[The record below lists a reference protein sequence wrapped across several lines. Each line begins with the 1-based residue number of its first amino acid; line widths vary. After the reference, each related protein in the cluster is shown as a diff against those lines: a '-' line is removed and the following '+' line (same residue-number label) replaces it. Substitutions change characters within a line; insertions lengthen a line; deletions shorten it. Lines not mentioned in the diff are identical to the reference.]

1 MLDHKYQQKKNK
13 VKPKK
18 NVFNEVAFTNVRK
31 QKIKLLKNNK
41 KLEH

>member
-18 NVFNEVAFTNVRK
+18 MYLTKLHLQMLEK
-31 QKIKLLKNNK
+31 KIKLLKNNK